1 MAYDPIFSAS
11 RSRSRNVQRK
21 NDRKMRL
28 KDVKIWLAK
37 TTKLHVRETI
47 DLRKV
52 HSEIVRFELCS
63 QCSINHP
70 EYCESQTDQNH
81 MYYCQF
87 LSKEYDAY
95 VRIYLPSRRTNSP
108 HHRENIAN
116 RLEELIRAEP
126 GIRRT
131 RIREMIPGKW
141 EVILDILENDLVF
154 QHRVK
159 KKKKM
164 EKGRLVFLYY
174 IEESPVIVPD
184 FNDTKCESAGLPCL
198 S

>member
-11 RSRSRNVQRK
+11 RSSTQNYQRK
-21 NDRKMRL
+21 TKRRIAL
-28 KDVKIWLAK
+28 KDVKKWIERS
-37 TTKLHVRETI
+37 TKSYVRETI

-52 HSEIVRFELCS
+52 HSEIVRIELCS

-70 EYCESQTDQNH
+70 EYCENQTDQNH
-81 MYYCQF
+81 RYYCQF

-131 RIREMIPGKW
+131 RIREMIHGKW
-141 EVILDILENDLVF
+141 EVIVDILENDLVF